1 MNKFEE
7 IVGNNSNVVLAR
19 RASNLADTAKLSQE
33 SLVNTLK
40 GQKAKIEGKIIKLT
54 DLAPTSKDALAPGVE
69 DFEADKWVE
78 ELQQLKISLY
88 NTEVSLKLAT
98 DTYNEYFTDKKPADK
113 KDKKDKK

>member
-33 SLVNTLK
+33 SLVNALK
-40 GQKAKIEGKIIKLT
+40 GQKAKIESKIINLT

-78 ELQQLKISLY
+78 ELQQLKVSLY
-88 NTEVSLKLAT
+88 DIEVSLKLAT
-98 DTYNEYFTDKKPADK
+98 ETYNEYFADIKSADK